1 MTITYDDSDSIRR
14 ALTRTHR
21 KPARIEPSA
30 DDEDMRDVKWNAAG
44 FTIFRLRSDA

>member
-1 MTITYDDSDSIRR
+1 MTITFDDSDSIRR

-30 DDEDMRDVKWNAAG
+30 DDEDTRDTIWTATG